1 MSQQTKTAI
10 PVLLKRRDVERMTT
24 LSKAHIYALIRTNQF
39 PSPIKLSAGSSVWL
53 QSDVEQWINDKINA
67 SKGGAQ

>member
-1 MSQQTKTAI
+1 MSQQQPAI

-24 LSKAHIYALIRTNQF
+24 LSKAHIYALIRANQF